1 MPARGGSAFG
11 GKKIILLIVT
21 VVIIVFI
28 IVSATS
34 KNKKSFE
41 ERSSYFDNR
50 AAQYTELGFEFKKEN
65 KFEDAERAL
74 LKAIELDPAHEKQA
88 YLGLAEI
95 YRFGLK
101 EKDGETPELLMKGLL
116 HDSKDIIL
124 LRALAQYFERV
135 ENFSQSRY
143 WYGKITEYYPND
155 IPAKQKLQ
163 QVGY

>member
-1 MPARGGSAFG
+1 M
-11 GKKIILLIVT
+11 KKILPFLILAIT
-21 VVIIVFI
+21 VVAIL
-28 IVSATS
+28 AALG
-34 KNKKSFE
+34 KDDKKSFD

-65 KFEDAERAL
+65 RFEDAERAF

-95 YRFGLK
+95 YRFALK
-101 EKDGETPELLMKGLL
+101 GKDSETPELLMRGLL
-116 HDSKDIIL
+116 HDPKDVIL

-143 WYGKITEYYPND
+143 WYGKIIEYYPND

-163 QVGY
+163 SVGY

>member
-1 MPARGGSAFG
+1 M
-11 GKKIILLIVT
+11 KKILPFLILTVT
-21 VVIIVFI
+21 AIAIL
-28 IVSATS
+28 AALGGED
-34 KNKKSFE
+34 KKSFD

-50 AAQYTELGFEFKKEN
+50 AAQYTELGFEFKNEN
-65 KFEDAERAL
+65 RFEDAERAF

-88 YLGLAEI
+88 YLGLSEI

-101 EKDGETPELLMKGLL
+101 EKDSKTPELFMKGLL
-116 HDSKDIIL
+116 HDPKDIIL
-124 LRALAQYFERV
+124 LRALAQYFERA

-163 QVGY
+163 SVGY